1 MPAKMT
7 RSVPSAAVRA
17 ARRAG
22 SHPHLAWVLRE
33 GQKSARIHA
42 PSGVIW
48 GIPIY
53 TYTGALYTSFDTGCL
68 NNPKTGPCVPNPNA
82 AIDALI
88 FGTRLTGSVTFRF
101 DTTGVSGKFDNF
113 GNDIGLTQ
121 FVSGGFFWSGPIVH
135 VTLANRKPLRD
146 SQTPAIHPPR

>member
-1 MPAKMT
+1 M
-7 RSVPSAAVRA
+7 RYSLRNFVVAALGAFTCMGALGTA
-17 ARRAG
+17 AQANT
-22 SHPHLAWVLRE
+22 V
-33 GQKSARIHA
+33 
-42 PSGVIW
+42 
-48 GIPIY
+48 Y
-53 TYTGALYTSFDTGCL
+53 TYTGALYTSFNTGCL

-146 SQTPAIHPPR
+146 SQTPAINPPR

>member
-48 GIPIY
+48 GIPNNDSSP
-53 TYTGALYTSFDTGCL
+53 GQCRAALRL
-68 NNPKTGPCVPNPNA
+68 RA
-82 AIDALI
+82 AMI
-88 FGTRLTGSVTFRF
+88 FGFRYHKAHF
-101 DTTGVSGKFDNF
+101 LICLFLVVSRA
-113 GNDIGLTQ
+113 
-121 FVSGGFFWSGPIVH
+121 S
-135 VTLANRKPLRD
+135 RC
-146 SQTPAIHPPR
+146 

>member
-33 GQKSARIHA
+33 GQKSATIHA

-48 GIPIY
+48 GIPVY
-53 TYTGALYTSFDTGCL
+53 KRGQVGEQVRRSALGDNADLTPTSQNRRD
-68 NNPKTGPCVPNPNA
+68 
-82 AIDALI
+82 
-88 FGTRLTGSVTFRF
+88 RL
-101 DTTGVSGKFDNF
+101 
-113 GNDIGLTQ
+113 
-121 FVSGGFFWSGPIVH
+121 
-135 VTLANRKPLRD
+135 
-146 SQTPAIHPPR
+146 

>member
-1 MPAKMT
+1 MKAAMSRLAVALASLLIAAAPAYK
-7 RSVPSAAVRA
+7 
-17 ARRAG
+17 
-22 SHPHLAWVLRE
+22 
-33 GQKSARIHA
+33 A
-42 PSGVIW
+42 PATATPV
-48 GIPIY
+48 
-53 TYTGALYTSFDTGCL
+53 
-68 NNPKTGPCVPNPNA
+68 VPNPTA